1 MKKLLN
7 KKTRYP
13 ASCIRSTQAL
23 VSPRCDHQLIFNSFL
38 RDLSCRMP
46 SVCGTTLTLTSSP
59 LYPTNR
65 LQQATHANYSN
76 LTRTEPAQMN
86 HCRPFTIQE
95 QRTQDFAR
103 QANAS
108 AAESF
113 ISSQP
118 ASSQIEFQT
127 GSDKTINQLKRTP
140 LVSQVATTPSTN
152 QSRTTPSY
160 TPISSCLSSETRFV
174 PCFTSNRVV
183 KTVNSVAERSV
194 SCNQN
199 WSTSATRLIPTFSK
213 KRVQPGGHKP
223 TLTATVSQ
231 ARVGNSLQT
240 QNSTLLASL
249 QPSSRIARRMENTSQ
264 GHALSQHRVHRGS
277 PDYVTNGEGING
289 TMEYGV
295 GDHPSPTAVQRNAI
309 VKAQSADSSTQV
321 MKRLPQSRPGLV
333 ITQAV
338 PTSGQRQREKNA
350 TPQEFEGIWDI
361 NSLLERDSSDTPTS
375 TLSVSVC
382 GPGEH
387 TAPLHPLQ
395 LHESFPAQFYS
406 NVDRTRKRQVPF

>member
-1 MKKLLN
+1 
-7 KKTRYP
+7 
-13 ASCIRSTQAL
+13 
-23 VSPRCDHQLIFNSFL
+23 
-38 RDLSCRMP
+38 
-46 SVCGTTLTLTSSP
+46 
-59 LYPTNR
+59 
-65 LQQATHANYSN
+65 
-76 LTRTEPAQMN
+76 MN

-95 QRTQDFAR
+95 QRTQDVAR

-113 ISSQP
+113 ISSQL
-118 ASSQIEFQT
+118 ASSQTEFQT
-127 GSDKTINQLKRTP
+127 GNDKTINQLKSTP
-140 LVSQVATTPSTN
+140 LVSQVMTTPSTY
-152 QSRTTPSY
+152 QPRTTPPY

-183 KTVNSVAERSV
+183 KSVNPDTERSV
-194 SCNQN
+194 SCSRS

-213 KRVQPGGHKP
+213 KRVQPSRHKP

-249 QPSSRIARRMENTSQ
+249 QSARRMENTSQ
-264 GHALSQHRVHRGS
+264 GHALSQHRVHRAS
-277 PDYVTNGEGING
+277 PDYVLTNGGGING

-295 GDHPSPTAVQRNAI
+295 DDHSSNSSLERMIERFTNSPTVAQRNATTM
-309 VKAQSADSSTQV
+309 AQSADSSTQV
-321 MKRLPQSRPGLV
+321 VKRLPQSRPGLV

-338 PTSGQRQREKNA
+338 PTSSQRQREKNA

-361 NSLLERDSSDTPTS
+361 NSLWERGSSDTPTRS
-375 TLSVSVC
+375 LSVSTR

-387 TAPLHPLQ
+387 AAPLQ
-395 LHESFPAQFYS
+395 LLQHESFPAQFHS
-406 NVDRTRKRQVPF
+406 ANVDRTRKRQVHIPC

>member
-1 MKKLLN
+1 
-7 KKTRYP
+7 
-13 ASCIRSTQAL
+13 
-23 VSPRCDHQLIFNSFL
+23 
-38 RDLSCRMP
+38 MP
-46 SVCGTTLTLTSSP
+46 SVCGTPLTLTSSP

-95 QRTQDFAR
+95 QRTQDVAR

-113 ISSQP
+113 ISSQL
-118 ASSQIEFQT
+118 ASSQTEFQT
-127 GSDKTINQLKRTP
+127 GSDKTINQLKSMP
-140 LVSQVATTPSTN
+140 LVSQVMTTPSTY
-152 QSRTTPSY
+152 QPRTTPASY

-174 PCFTSNRVV
+174 PRFTSNRVV
-183 KTVNSVAERSV
+183 KSVNPDAERSV
-194 SCNQN
+194 SCSRS

-213 KRVQPGGHKP
+213 KRVQSGGHKP

-264 GHALSQHRVHRGS
+264 GHALSEHRVHRAN
-277 PDYVTNGEGING
+277 PDYVTNGGGING

-295 GDHPSPTAVQRNAI
+295 DDHSSKTSLERMIERLTNSPTVAQRNATAM
-309 VKAQSADSSTQV
+309 AQSADSSTQV
-321 MKRLPQSRPGLV
+321 VKRLPQSRPGLV

-338 PTSGQRQREKNA
+338 PTSGQRQRAKNA
-350 TPQEFEGIWDI
+350 TPQEFEGRWDI
-361 NSLLERDSSDTPTS
+361 NSLLERDSSDTTTS

-387 TAPLHPLQ
+387 AAPLQ
-395 LHESFPAQFYS
+395 LLQHESFPAQFHLA
-406 NVDRTRKRQVPF
+406 NVDRTRKRQVHIPC